1 MSYEDGIWLIALTN
15 AWQEKSSVS
24 ISISRTRN
32 KVCFNEEKNHDKA
45 LNFYRIINNPIKLLF
60 PLLYRHQTKI
70 FILFMSWGVQ

>member
-15 AWQEKSSVS
+15 ACQEKKICVNIHQQNQKQSL
-24 ISISRTRN
+24 
-32 KVCFNEEKNHDKA
+32 FQQKNHDKA
-45 LNFYRIINNPIKLLF
+45 LHFYRIINNRIQILF